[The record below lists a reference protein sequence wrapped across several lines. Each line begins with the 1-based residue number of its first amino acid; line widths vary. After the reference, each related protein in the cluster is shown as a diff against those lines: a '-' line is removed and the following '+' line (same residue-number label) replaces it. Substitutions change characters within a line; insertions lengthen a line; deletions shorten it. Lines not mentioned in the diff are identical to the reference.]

1 MGRLN
6 KKLTLKAKK
15 ANKTE
20 ITKAI
25 AAATILEEV
34 KTPISSL
41 SSLEKSSFPVQKDPP
56 QRKVISFDCSQSSG
70 LVPKKL
76 SKVTKKEKRKTK
88 SDELKKKLN
97 LLALQK
103 QEAKGLKILVLFS
116 A

>member
-6 KKLTLKAKK
+6 KKITLKAKK

-56 QRKVISFDCSQSSG
+56 QRKVISFDCSQSSEAG
-70 LVPKKL
+70 FLKNFLHK
-76 SKVTKKEKRKTK
+76 SCNFKTK
-88 SDELKKKLN
+88 V
-97 LLALQK
+97 AT
-103 QEAKGLKILVLFS
+103 
-116 A
+116 